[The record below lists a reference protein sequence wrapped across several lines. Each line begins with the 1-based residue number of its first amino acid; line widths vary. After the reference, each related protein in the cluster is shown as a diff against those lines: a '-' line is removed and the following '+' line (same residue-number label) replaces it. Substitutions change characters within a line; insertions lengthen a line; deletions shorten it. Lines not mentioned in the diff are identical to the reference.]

1 MSAAALGWVVAIAPL
16 CAALGYR
23 ARLRHCCEL
32 VSRACHEL
40 RSPLTA
46 AGLALHAMA
55 RAGDVPIGRV
65 YALDLELSRAGAA
78 LEDLA
83 AARDGRPPADRLE
96 AIDVGEL
103 LERTVACW
111 APAAQAHGCE
121 LCLGETSPGVLIRGD
136 RVRLAQATGN
146 LIANA
151 IEHGRGPIE
160 LRARLLL
167 GRVAIEVLDAG
178 PGLPAPVAALAK
190 RSRAGNGW
198 RGRGLAIACDIAA
211 RHGGRVAT
219 GPARRGAR
227 VALELPAAGHTG
239 G

>member
-1 MSAAALGWVVAIAPL
+1 VTVAVAGWLVALAAVV
-16 CAALGYR
+16 CALGYR
-23 ARLRHCCEL
+23 ARFRTCCEL

-55 RAGDVPIGRV
+55 RTGELAASRV
-65 YALDLELSRAGAA
+65 YALDLELARAGAA

-83 AARDGRPPADRLE
+83 AARDRRAPVDRIE
-96 AIDVGEL
+96 AIEIAAL
-103 LERTVACW
+103 LAQTIACW
-111 APAAQAHGCE
+111 STAAQAYGCE
-121 LCLGETSPGVLIRGD
+121 LRLGDVPADVFVRGD

-151 IEHGRGPIE
+151 IEHGSGPIDV
-160 LRARLLL
+160 RARLVL
-167 GRVAIEVLDAG
+167 GRIAIEVLDAG
-178 PGLPAPVAALAK
+178 PGLPAPVAALA
-190 RSRAGNGW
+190 RRPRGGDGW

-219 GPARRGAR
+219 GPSSGGAR
-227 VALELPAAGHTG
+227 VALELPAIAGASG
-239 G
+239 